1 MGRMKSLG
9 TITKELQKALLG
21 YNNGQDINH
30 YEKYIYLILFY
41 RYLSENIVNYV
52 KTNFNKNY
60 IELSNDEAETY
71 RKQIQE
77 EKDYFILPEDLF
89 QNVVK
94 KELKSSRL
102 DAVLNSVFANIKRSS
117 KYDICDIFKNID
129 TEAETVGNSQS
140 NRSEIYSNILDA
152 FASVA
157 FNLDNSDSDL
167 FSKLFEFL
175 LNIKDTNNRMS
186 LSNGIYYTQPTIS
199 KLLREISNLY
209 VKNPKNVYDPTC
221 GSGSLLSEYALYNNN
236 TTFYGQE
243 LNEVP
248 SILCR
253 MNMILHNVKDY
264 HITNA
269 DTLLTYDPD
278 EKDKYDL
285 ILANPPFGIKWK
297 RFAIREDDER
307 FKDKPA
313 PPENYADFAFIYHI
327 IYTLNPNGIA
337 LAIDTP
343 NMLKR
348 TNLEEIE
355 VKKHLIDS
363 NVIDAII
370 LLPAKAFLRTD
381 TGTCLFVIRKN
392 KEDRNILFIDASQI
406 YMEEKKQRILSD
418 TNINNII
425 ELLLGRKSIDGV
437 SHLATPEEIVKN
449 NYSLHISDYV
459 KYGKQNTITSV
470 KKVQLT
476 DFIYQ
481 NEEAYNYKLRIQF
494 NDQIIKANKV
504 IFDMLDKLEQ
514 EDKIELVPLN
524 ILVDIRSGSKL
535 SYLKIETNDSFPCR
549 YITSKEI
556 QDGTVIIDNPMQYT
570 GYDIPNSTRIR
581 QEDADNFIKKTNL
594 ENGDILFTLYA
605 GGTKAAIV
613 ENPNYIYCDTVFC
626 LKIKEKAKEIL
637 TPTYLRYA
645 LESDVFKR
653 EVDAC
658 LNQNSNVPYIK
669 IEDLRNLK
677 IPLIPYNDQTSL
689 CLLLAALEIQHKK
702 LELALESEKE
712 IYNYRFR
719 SCVDRTFNS
728 ALNK

>member
-1 MGRMKSLG
+1 MGRMKSIG
-9 TITKELQKALLG
+9 TITKNLKTALLG
-21 YNNGQDINH
+21 YNNGQNINQ
-30 YEKYIYLILFY
+30 YEKYIYLTLFY
-41 RYLSENIVNYV
+41 RYLSENLVSYV

-102 DAVLNSVFANIKRSS
+102 DAVLNSVFANIKKSS

-129 TEAETVGNSQS
+129 TEAESIGSSQS
-140 NRSEIYSNILDA
+140 NRSQIYSNILGAIANID
-152 FASVA
+152 FDFEKSE
-157 FNLDNSDSDL
+157 FDL
-167 FSKLFEFL
+167 FGNVFEFL
-175 LNIKDTNNRMS
+175 LNNNDTNNQMS
-186 LSNGIYYTQPTIS
+186 LSNGIFYTQPSIT

-221 GSGSLLSEYALYNNN
+221 GSGSLLSEYARYNNN

-243 LNEVP
+243 LNEIP

-297 RFAIREDDER
+297 RKAIRDNDER

-313 PPENYADFAFIYHI
+313 PPENYADYAFIYHI
-327 IYTLNPNGIA
+327 IYTLSQDGIA
-337 LAIDTP
+337 LVIDTP

-348 TNLEEIE
+348 KNLEEIE

-392 KEDRNILFIDASQI
+392 KKDKDILFIDASQI
-406 YMEEKKQRILSD
+406 YTEVKKVRTFTD
-418 TNINNII
+418 TNINDII
-425 ELLLGRKSIDGV
+425 ELLLDRKNLQGIAY
-437 SHLATPEEIVKN
+437 LAKPEEIIKKE
-449 NYSLHISDYV
+449 YSLHISDYID
-459 KYGKQNTITSV
+459 YGKQKSATSI
-470 KKVQLT
+470 KKAQLT

-481 NEEAYNYKLRIQF
+481 NQEETNYKLRKQF
-494 NDQIIKANKV
+494 NDNIIKANKV
-504 IFDMLDKLEQ
+504 ISNMLDKLEQ
-514 EDKIELVPLN
+514 EDKISLIPLN
-524 ILVDIRSGSKL
+524 ILVDIRSGAKL
-535 SYLKIETNDSFPCR
+535 ENLKIETNDSFPCR
-549 YITSKEI
+549 YITSKEM
-556 QDGTVIIDNPMQYT
+556 QDGSVVMDNTIHYA
-570 GYDIPNSTRIR
+570 GYNISNSKRIR
-581 QEDADNFIKKTNL
+581 KEDTDKFIKKTNL
-594 ENGDILFTLYA
+594 ENDDVLFTLCSGA
-605 GGTKAAIV
+605 TKAAIV
-613 ENPNYIYCDTVFC
+613 YNPDYIYCDTVFC
-626 LKIKEKAKEIL
+626 LKIKEEAKKIL
-637 TPTYLRYA
+637 TPAYLRYA

-653 EVDAC
+653 EVYAR
-658 LNQNSNVPYIK
+658 LNYNSNVPYIR
-669 IEDLRNLK
+669 IEVLRKLM
-677 IPLIPYNDQTSL
+677 IPLIPFDQQVELCFMLSL
-689 CLLLAALEIQHKK
+689 LEKQYKE
-702 LELALESEKE
+702 LELALEAEKE
-712 IYNYRFR
+712 IYNYRYH
-719 SCVDRTFNS
+719 SCTDKTFNS
-728 ALNK
+728 VLK